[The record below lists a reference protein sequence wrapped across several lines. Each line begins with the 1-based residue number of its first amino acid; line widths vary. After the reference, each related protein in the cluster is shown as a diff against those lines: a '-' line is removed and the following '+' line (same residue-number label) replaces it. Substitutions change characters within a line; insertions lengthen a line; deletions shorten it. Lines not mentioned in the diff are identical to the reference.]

1 MGESYKILF
10 EGKSAEIVEKKSRF
24 ISYMLPVE
32 SAEEAMEFV
41 EKIKKQNW
49 DARHNCYAFVVG
61 KNNELQRFSDD
72 GEPGGTA
79 GKPMLD
85 VLLLEG
91 IHNCVVVVTR
101 YFGGVLLGTGG
112 LVRAYSKAVK
122 EGINASV
129 IKEKVFGEKVS
140 ITTDY
145 NGIGKIQYI
154 ISEMGIKIHEEEYTD
169 VVSVNLKIRK
179 EDCNKFI
186 NDITEATAGKVQIND
201 RDECWFLEDAD

>member
-1 MGESYKILF
+1 MSESYKILF
-10 EGKSAEIVEKKSRF
+10 EGKTAEIVEKKSRF

-32 SAEEAMEFV
+32 SADEAMEFV

-49 DARHNCYAFVVG
+49 DARHNCYAFVIG
-61 KNNELQRFSDD
+61 QNNELQKFSDD

-85 VLLLEG
+85 VLLGEG
-91 IHNCVVVVTR
+91 IHNCIVVVTR

-122 EGINASV
+122 EGINASI
-129 IKEKVFGEKVS
+129 IKEKVFGEELN

-154 ISEMGIKIHEEEYTD
+154 ISEMGIKIHEEEYTE
-169 VVSVNLKIRK
+169 VVTVNLKIRK
-179 EDCNKFI
+179 SDCDRFVNR
-186 NDITEATAGKVQIND
+186 ITEATAGKAIVND
-201 RDECWFLEDAD
+201 REECWFLEEA